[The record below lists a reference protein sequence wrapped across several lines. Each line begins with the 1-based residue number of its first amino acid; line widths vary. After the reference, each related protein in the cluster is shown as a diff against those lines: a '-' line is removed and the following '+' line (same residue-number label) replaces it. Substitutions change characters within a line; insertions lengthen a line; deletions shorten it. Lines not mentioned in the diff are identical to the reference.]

1 MIERIRIGT
10 RKSRLALEQ
19 TRLIGEALKKVCPQ
33 LSIEEVTRNTLGDLL
48 LESPLQAFGGKG
60 AFVAEFEEALLSG
73 AIDMAVHSAKDVP
86 MELAPGLLLGGI
98 SPREDAR
105 DVLVTRQGACFHDK
119 NQFVL
124 GTSSPRRQLQA
135 GLLWDELYEKLLLE
149 AGMTPIK
156 KPLQAPV
163 LEFKLL
169 RGNVGSRLEKL
180 AAGEYDGIILAA
192 AGLKRLGI
200 APGNGFSFSYLDP
213 HRFIPAGGQG
223 IMAVEVKEGSLAQRL
238 CDLIKHEDAVRCLK
252 LEREI
257 VRRLGAGCHEPVGVY
272 SEYKEGRMEVWGI
285 CSRDGQVKR
294 IHLEGRADE
303 EGLHCLAY
311 NAWKGL
317 S

>member
-1 MIERIRIGT
+1 MSERIRIGT
-10 RKSRLALEQ
+10 RKSKLALEQ
-19 TRLIGEALKKVCPQ
+19 TRLIGESLKKACPQ
-33 LSIEEVTRNTLGDLL
+33 LVIEEVTRDTLGDLQ

-86 MELAPGLLLGGI
+86 MELAPGLILGGA
-98 SPREDAR
+98 SRREDAR
-105 DVLVTRQGACFHDK
+105 DVLVTRQASCFHDK
-119 NQFVL
+119 KQFIL

-135 GLLWDELYEKLLLE
+135 KILWEELYQKFLLE
-149 AGMTPIK
+149 SGMGPEK
-156 KPLQAPV
+156 KPLHVPV
-163 LEFKLL
+163 LECKLL

-200 APGNGFSFSYLDP
+200 DPGNGFSFSFLDP

-223 IMAVEVKEGSLAQRL
+223 IMAVEVKEGSPAQNL
-238 CDLIKHEDAVRCLK
+238 CALIEHEEAERCLK

-257 VRRLGAGCHEPVGVY
+257 VKLLGAGCHEPVGVY
-272 SEYKEGRMEVWGI
+272 SEYREGSMEVWGI

-303 EGLHCLAY
+303 EGLRRLAY